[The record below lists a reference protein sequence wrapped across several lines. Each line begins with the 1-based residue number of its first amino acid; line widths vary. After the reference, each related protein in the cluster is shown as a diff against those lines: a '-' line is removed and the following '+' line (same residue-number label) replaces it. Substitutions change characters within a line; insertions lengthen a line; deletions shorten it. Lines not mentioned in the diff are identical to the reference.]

1 MDREVTPLAAAPVDL
16 IEIGRTGLM
25 RFGGHVYEEFLPDLT
40 GNRAIKVYKEMSE
53 NDPVVG
59 AFLFA
64 IDMLMRN
71 VTWTVRPYSQSQED
85 LEAADFL
92 RSCMEDM
99 SMTWQ
104 DTISEI
110 LSMLTYGWSYHEI
123 VYKIRGGDSRDP
135 TRRSRFNDGRIGWRK
150 LPIRAQE
157 SLWAWEFDEA
167 GGVRAMVQQ
176 APPDYELRT
185 IPIEKSLLFRTRAHK
200 GNPEGRSILR
210 NAYRPWYFKKHIEEI
225 EGIGI
230 ERDLA
235 GLPVAWVPPKLLS
248 PNASPAERALL
259 EEIKRVIVNVRR
271 DEQEGVIFPLMF
283 DDAGNKVYD
292 FSLLST
298 GGQRQFN
305 TDAIVGRYDQR
316 IAMTVMADFILLGH
330 ENVGSFALSSS
341 KTNLFAVAL
350 GAWLQSIAGV
360 FNRHAVPRL
369 FELNG
374 YRLSALPE
382 LEPGDIEVPDL
393 QELGAYIQ
401 SLAGAGMPLF
411 PDQALENYLRQ
422 VAGLPESSYES
433 PFE

>member
-1 MDREVTPLAAAPVDL
+1 MAAQPVDL
-16 IEIGRTGLM
+16 IEIGRTGLE
-25 RFGGHVYEEFLPDLT
+25 RFGGNVYEEFLPDLT
-40 GNRAIKVYKEMSE
+40 GTRAVKVYREMSE

-71 VTWTVRPYSQSQED
+71 VSWTVRPYSQRQED

-92 RSCMEDM
+92 KSCMEDM
-99 SMTWQ
+99 SMTWE

-110 LSMLTYGWSYHEI
+110 LSMLVYGWSYHEI
-123 VYKIRGGDSRDP
+123 VYKIRAGDSLDP
-135 TRRSRFNDGRIGWRK
+135 SRRSRFADGRIGWRK

-157 SLWAWEFDEA
+157 SLYEWIFDEA
-167 GGVRAMVQQ
+167 GGIRGMVQQ

-185 IPIEKSLLFRTRAHK
+185 IPIEKALLFRTRAHK

-210 NAYRPWYFKKHIEEI
+210 NAYRAWYFKRHIEEI

-248 PNASPAERALL
+248 PNATPAERMLL
-259 EEIKRVIVNVRR
+259 EEIKRIIVNVRR

-283 DDAGNKVYD
+283 DDNNNKVYD
-292 FSLLST
+292 FTLLST

-305 TDAIVGRYDQR
+305 TDSIVARYDQR

-374 YRLSALPE
+374 YRLEALPQ

-411 PDQALENYLRQ
+411 PDQALETYLRQ
-422 VAGLPESSYES
+422 VAGLPA
-433 PFE
+433 PAFE

>member
-1 MDREVTPLAAAPVDL
+1 MAAQPVDL
-16 IEIGRTGLM
+16 IEIGRTGLE

-40 GNRAIKVYKEMSE
+40 GTRAVKVYREMSE

-71 VTWTVRPYSQSQED
+71 VSWTVRPYSQRQED

-92 RSCMEDM
+92 KSCMEDM
-99 SMTWQ
+99 SMTWE

-110 LSMLTYGWSYHEI
+110 LSMLVYGWSYHEI
-123 VYKIRGGDSRDP
+123 VYKIRAGDSLDP
-135 TRRSRFNDGRIGWRK
+135 SRRSRFADGRIGWRK

-157 SLWAWEFDEA
+157 SLYEWIFDEA
-167 GGVRAMVQQ
+167 GGIRGMVQQ

-185 IPIEKSLLFRTRAHK
+185 IPIEKALLFRTRAHK

-210 NAYRPWYFKKHIEEI
+210 NAYRAWYFKRHIEEI

-248 PNASPAERALL
+248 PNATPAERMLL
-259 EEIKRVIVNVRR
+259 EEIKRIIVNVRR

-283 DDAGNKVYD
+283 DDNNNKVYD
-292 FSLLST
+292 FTLLST

-305 TDAIVGRYDQR
+305 TDSIVARYDQR

-374 YRLSALPE
+374 YRLEALPQ

-411 PDQALENYLRQ
+411 PDQALETYLRQ
-422 VAGLPESSYES
+422 VAGLPA
-433 PFE
+433 PAFE